1 MTGLLSIEALLT
13 PAGTPLAVD
22 VIGGRVRFVPAAP
35 LSEVAAFVSAP
46 RGRAKEPVFLGDSIV
61 GVDLGI
67 HLNAEAEV
75 GTAVYCDRAIPG
87 LATTGALSDLIG
99 CVEACPVDKIGGKLR
114 RSATVRVLRIPD
126 PEPEPA
132 KPEPEPAK
140 PEPEPAKKPATGKPR
155 RTPAAR

>member
-35 LSEVAAFVSAP
+35 LSAVAAFVSAP
-46 RGRAKEPVFLGDSIV
+46 RGRAKEPVFMGDSIV

-67 HLNAEAEV
+67 PLNAESEV
-75 GTAVYCDRAIPG
+75 GTAVYCDRAMPG
-87 LATTGALSDLIG
+87 LATTGSLAELIG
-99 CVEACPVDKIGGKLR
+99 CVESCPVDKIGGKLR
-114 RSATVRVLRIPD
+114 RSATVRVLQM
-126 PEPEPA
+126 PESVPEPIKPEPA
-132 KPEPEPAK
+132 KT
-140 PEPEPAKKPATGKPR
+140 EPEPAKKPATGKPR